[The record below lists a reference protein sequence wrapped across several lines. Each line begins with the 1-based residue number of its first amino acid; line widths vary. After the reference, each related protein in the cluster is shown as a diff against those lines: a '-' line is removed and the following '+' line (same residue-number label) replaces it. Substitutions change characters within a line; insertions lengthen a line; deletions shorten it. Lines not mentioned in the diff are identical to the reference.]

1 MNARRALIIITVLSF
16 AAASLAAALPSG
28 RTAEAAAGAQ
38 QSPQDKAQIEAA
50 LSSGK
55 TGEAPA
61 PQDIKPVPAKAA
73 PPAVKKAPVQRTEPI
88 VPAYQN
94 IKEKAAVQVFFVW
107 LWLSIGVLL
116 YFLRW
121 WVQEADRVYKA
132 RFYEPA
138 ESPRKDN
145 PLPPLLGE

>member
-1 MNARRALIIITVLSF
+1 MNARRVLILIVVLGFVLVPLAPAQAGSAPGEKI
-16 AAASLAAALPSG
+16 AAAEAQKPAP
-28 RTAEAAAGAQ
+28 AEAA
-38 QSPQDKAQIEAA
+38 
-50 LSSGK
+50 
-55 TGEAPA
+55 
-61 PQDIKPVPAKAA
+61 PAKPAA
-73 PPAVKKAPVQRTEPI
+73 KKPPVKRTEPV
-88 VPAYQN
+88 VPAYLN
-94 IKEKAAVQVFFVW
+94 IKEKSHVKVFYVF

-132 RFYEPA
+132 RFYKPA